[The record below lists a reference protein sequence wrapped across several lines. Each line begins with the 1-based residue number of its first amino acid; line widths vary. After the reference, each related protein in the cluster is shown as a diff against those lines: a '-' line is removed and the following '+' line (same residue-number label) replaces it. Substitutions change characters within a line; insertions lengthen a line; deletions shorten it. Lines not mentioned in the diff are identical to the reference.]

1 MGKVVVL
8 TLSRPQKKN
17 SLNKTMRSEL
27 IHAFEYL
34 AHDDKTQAVVLYGGE
49 DTFCA
54 GFDREEVMALI
65 QKGTAQDGR
74 SFAKETIA
82 FQESI
87 LKFPKL
93 LIAAISGYALGGGFD
108 LAVLCHLRVASDT
121 AMFGHPEIGFGGCP
135 IFFPYYALV
144 GRGKALEL
152 TLATATRDRFID
164 AKEAFKLGIVNRL
177 SKSGAVL
184 QEAVGYAKEILRSP
198 AFAVSLLLQASN
210 FALDQVALN
219 RKELDFVAS
228 ETARILQRT

>member
-1 MGKVVVL
+1 
-8 TLSRPQKKN
+8 
-17 SLNKTMRSEL
+17 MRSEL
-27 IHAFEYL
+27 IRAFEFL
-34 AHDDKTQAVVLYGGE
+34 AHDDRTQAMVLYGGE

-54 GFDREEVMALI
+54 GFDREEVAALI
-65 QKGTAQDGR
+65 QSGSAQDAR
-74 SFAKETIA
+74 SFASETIA

-93 LIAAISGYALGGGFD
+93 LIAAINGYALGGGFD

-121 AMFGHPEIGFGGCP
+121 ALFGHPEIGFGACP
-135 IFFPYYALV
+135 LFYPYYALV

-152 TLATATRDRFID
+152 TLATATRDRFIN
-164 AKEAFKLGIVNRL
+164 AKEAFNLGIVNKL

-184 QEAVGYAKEILRSP
+184 EDSIEYAKQMGRSP
-198 AFAVSLLLQASN
+198 AFAVSMLLQASN

-228 ETARILQRT
+228 ETARILRRT